1 MDNHRSDTE
10 LTVPYFM
17 FEGMMAR
24 HERTIKHF
32 IIALV
37 VVTLLMFVSNAIW
50 VYEWSMYE
58 YTGTSETVS
67 IDGKEGVANYI
78 GNDGDITNGTD
89 NSNKK
94 DKDSNKEKR

>member
-1 MDNHRSDTE
+1 MDNRRADTE
-10 LTVPYFM
+10 LAVPYFM

-32 IIALV
+32 IIALILV
-37 VVTLLMFVSNAIW
+37 VLLMFVSNAIW
-50 VYEWSMYE
+50 VYEWSTYE

-78 GNDGDITNGTD
+78 GNDGDITNGSDSSDKKNKDTD
-89 NSNKK
+89 
-94 DKDSNKEKR
+94 KEKR

>member
-1 MDNHRSDTE
+1 MDNRRADTE

-37 VVTLLMFVSNAIW
+37 LVVLLMFVSNAIW
-50 VYEWSMYE
+50 VYEWSTYE

-78 GNDGDITNGTD
+78 GNDGDITNGSD
-89 NSNKK
+89 SGDKKNK
-94 DKDSNKEKR
+94 DADKEKR